1 MQFSPQR
8 HNKWT
13 RNGCFWGI
21 CWIWETWLHKLVPY
35 DFQGKRLL
43 NRQVYNE
50 LYTCEPFSFSG
61 DAVPAR
67 GNTLCGLEVLRIVF
81 PRDSTAARN
90 EPIGHDKSSKW
101 LAFKIFSSVFVY
113 GLSLS
118 LCLISFLSLCWFCLY
133 HCLCHE
139 RRQLGS
145 INPPNDR
152 PLKVSPLRLKVN
164 WPQIRGDVHCQ
175 YSWYSRTLEENN
187 LFLEYIK

>member
-1 MQFSPQR
+1 MQC
-8 HNKWT
+8 N
-13 RNGCFWGI
+13 
-21 CWIWETWLHKLVPY
+21 
-35 DFQGKRLL
+35 FQGKKLL

-81 PRDSTAARN
+81 PRDSAAARN